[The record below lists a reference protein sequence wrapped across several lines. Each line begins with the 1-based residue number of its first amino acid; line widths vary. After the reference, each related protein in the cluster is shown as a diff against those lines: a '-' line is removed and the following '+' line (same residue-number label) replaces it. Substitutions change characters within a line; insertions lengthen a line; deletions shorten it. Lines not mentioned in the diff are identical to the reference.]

1 MPAQEAKKTPGD
13 PKFILFILLMLMLM
27 RRIRKGRRAGSESD
41 LGTVRV
47 GKNWC
52 R

>member
-13 PKFILFILLMLMLM
+13 PNFTLLILLLM
-27 RRIRKGRRAGSESD
+27 RRIRKNEGTGSKSD

-52 R
+52 H

>member
-13 PKFILFILLMLMLM
+13 LRILLLILLKLEEENS
-27 RRIRKGRRAGSESD
+27 RKVRTGSESD
-41 LGTVRV
+41 LGTVKV

-52 R
+52 H